1 MIGVHKIY
9 LYIISILLIINIVF
23 GCILYNGR
31 IDERRSVELIK
42 QLRSEISTAN
52 RTVERLTQSGED
64 KQRTIDRL
72 TANQRQS
79 EERITELT
87 KLSQQRQDIINSIRA
102 GNKSD
107 SEDLR
112 RLREIIETLP
122 KAK

>member
-9 LYIISILLIINIVF
+9 LYIISVLLIINIVF

-64 KQRTIDRL
+64 KQRTIDYL

-79 EERITELT
+79 EERIGELT
-87 KLSQQRQDIINSIRA
+87 KLSQQRQDIINQLTEGI
-102 GNKSD
+102 GDD
-107 SEDLR
+107 SKDLQR
-112 RLREIIETLP
+112 VRQIIKALP
-122 KAK
+122 QTK

>member
-1 MIGVHKIY
+1 MHKIY
-9 LYIISILLIINIVF
+9 RTVIIVLFIINIVF
-23 GCILYNGR
+23 GYIVYDGR
-31 IDERRSVELIK
+31 IDEGRSDKLIK

-79 EERITELT
+79 EERIGELT
-87 KLSQQRQDIINSIRA
+87 KLSQQRQDIINSITA
-102 GNKSD
+102 GNTDD

-122 KAK
+122 KTE